1 MTDPFGEPGGLP
13 TRERAPG
20 HDYFVVPVP
29 TQANPGVAGA
39 SPSSALPRQERRAP
53 FGARLWVVTLVVL
66 IAVAAVVLVRVGQ
79 RAVAVVGSGDG
90 TFGAVTVHPPV
101 HDVIDPTRILPA
113 PARVDGSGGFT
124 VLAQH
129 GGHPVTWDPCEP
141 IHFVVRPENQ
151 IPGGRV
157 LLDRAITEISKD
169 TGLYFSDDGTTTEAP
184 TPSRNP
190 YQPTR
195 YGKNW
200 APVLIS
206 WSNESE
212 YPGLAGDV
220 VGLAGPIS
228 VDGLQARNVTGEV
241 VFDAPDLAKIEQAPQ
256 GSTYVYDVLL
266 HELGHLVG
274 LGHVDDA
281 GSIMNPV
288 AQRPLA
294 GYSEGDLRGLATL
307 GSGRCFTTY

>member
-1 MTDPFGEPGGLP
+1 MTHPFGEPGVLP
-13 TRERAPG
+13 TRERAPS
-20 HDYFVVPVP
+20 HDYFAVPARV
-29 TQANPGVAGA
+29 PGVAGA
-39 SPSSALPRQERRAP
+39 PPSSPLPRPERRGRV
-53 FGARLWVVTLVVL
+53 GAKPWVAVFVVVL
-66 IAVAAVVLVRVGQ
+66 VVAAVVLVRVGQ
-79 RAVAVVGSGDG
+79 RAVALVGSGDG

-101 HDVIDPTRILPA
+101 HDVIDPARILPA
-113 PARVDGSGGFT
+113 PAQVDGSGGFT

-129 GGHPVTWDPCEP
+129 GGHAVAWDPCEP
-141 IHFVVRPENQ
+141 IHFVVRPDNQ

-169 TGLYFSDDGTTTEAP
+169 TGLYFSDDGTTSEAP

-190 YQPTR
+190 YQPGR

-206 WSNESE
+206 WSNEAE

-228 VDGLQARNVTGEV
+228 VDGKQARDVTGEV
-241 VFDAPDLAKIEQAPQ
+241 VFDAPDLAKIERAPQ
-256 GSTYVYDVLL
+256 GAIYVYDVLL

-281 GSIMNPV
+281 GSIMNSV

-294 GYSEGDLRGLATL
+294 GYSDGDLRGLEEL